1 MCKKKFTWSKMLE
14 PPKYMYK
21 VIGIDPVVISAIL
34 RSKNGPNRSKL
45 PKFHFFGGS
54 YRYMIKESRLI

>member
-1 MCKKKFTWSKMLE
+1 MLE

-34 RSKNGPNRSKL
+34 RSKNDPNRSKL